1 MNIRTLII
9 RTFRH
14 YWRSNLVASLGI
26 AITTAVL
33 CGGLIVGDSLR
44 YSLLKQV
51 EVRLGNTTHAMTSG
65 ERVFTASLAERL
77 EASTGFPSAP
87 VLLSRAVVTVPE
99 GGQSLNR
106 VQLLGIDRRFC
117 SLALMPDSVLPGPGE
132 AVVSANV
139 AERLM
144 GWHPEKGSYSLDSLD
159 LIELQLSISHVGQL
173 PANTPFVTD
182 DKQVVQASVVVKA
195 VAPAVSYGLFNLH
208 ASQTA
213 PFTLFVNREWLNE
226 QLESKGLANVLLV
239 NTASEA
245 TDVEALKKSIRE
257 VAAPEDLSLITRK
270 GAASGSALLHPA
282 TEQYESL
289 VLASSRVFIDDNTAA
304 SLLSNFPESS
314 PSITYFVN
322 SLAFGGRETPYSFVT
337 TSSGGNG
344 QPWLKADEIVV
355 STWLAADLD
364 VSPGDTLNMRYFVF
378 GSLKTLTEKERRFV
392 VKSILPVSTF
402 ARDSVLMPFLPGL
415 TDAGNCSEWKA
426 GIPIDLKKIRDKD
439 EAYWDQFKGTP
450 KAYISLETGIE
461 LWQNAFG
468 TFTSIV
474 LNQTANRLDS
484 LEGTGRNH
492 STSPVS
498 SSSTPAAAG
507 NSMLSGKLDPFVTD
521 FRVSPVLQEGLD
533 AAGSGVDFSQL
544 FLGLGMFILVS
555 GLLLTVLLFKLSL
568 KRRDEQIRLLKALGF
583 SEKLINRI
591 VLWEIAAI
599 ALPGTFLG
607 VLLSVG
613 YSKLVFWG
621 LEGLWFDIVR
631 TEVLILHI
639 NPLNVLVGAMLG
651 YLFGL
656 VTVYLSVRKLLSRPR
671 TGEHQ
676 RFVSSKFFQ
685 YLGIGRLLSVLLA
698 AGCLTYLLFA
708 GKYTDTG
715 AWFLAGMLLLLA
727 CLFVVSRFLF
737 APEKPKD
744 SATIRLSSLG
754 LRNLRRNPWGS
765 FSTILLLVLSSF
777 LLIVTAANKKGTLDD
792 ASDKTSGTG
801 GFDYV
806 VEATV
811 PMLYDLNAP
820 ERRKAFTLPSGLQF
834 VQLLS
839 AYDDDASCLNI
850 NKVAQPRLLGVNPD
864 ELEGR
869 FTFVS
874 TGLIQDKN
882 HPWKTLDVDMNG
894 LIPAIVDETV
904 MVWGLGKKV
913 GDTLTYVNKKGE
925 KIGLLLVG
933 GLASSVFQGHVL
945 ISRTQFERNFPE
957 AGGSDF
963 LLVTNSSQI
972 PNVPEQLDF
981 TFKEYGWQITSTLDK
996 LAEFASIENTYLNI
1010 FFMMG
1015 AFAMLLAIAG
1025 LAVSV
1030 FSNLLERRQEWALLL
1045 SMGFKRTHLLRLFA
1059 YEHLSLFAVGTLIGL
1074 LCSVVS
1080 TLPSLISGDATVSVG
1095 YIALVLLVLVLNGL
1109 LWLTLT
1115 PLLFFVQLPAWK
1127 VLRNE

>member
-1 MNIRTLII
+1 MKISTLIL

-14 YWRSNLVASLGI
+14 YWKANLVAALGI

-51 EVRLGNTTHAMTSG
+51 EVRLGKTTHALTSG
-65 ERVFTASLAERL
+65 ERLFTTSLAERL
-77 EASTGFPSAP
+77 EASTGYPSAP

-117 SLALMPDSVLPGPGE
+117 SLALMPSIVLPEPGE
-132 AVVSANV
+132 AVISANV
-139 AERLM
+139 AERL
-144 GWHPEKGSYSLDSLD
+144 GLKSGD
-159 LIELQLSISHVGQL
+159 ELQVSISHVGQL

-182 DKQVVQASVVVKA
+182 DKQVVQTSVVVKA
-195 VAPAVSYGLFNLH
+195 IAPPVSYGLFDLH
-208 ASQTA
+208 TSQTA
-213 PFTLFVNREWLNE
+213 PYSLFVNLEWLNE
-226 QLESKGLANVLLV
+226 AMESQGLANVLLV
-239 NTASEA
+239 NAGHKEA
-245 TDVEALKKSIRE
+245 AIEVLKSSLRE
-257 VAAPEDLSLITRK
+257 VAAPEDLSLITRR
-270 GAASGSALLHPA
+270 SSVSSSALPLSSSEPSFESI
-282 TEQYESL
+282 TEPRESL

-304 SLLSNFPESS
+304 SLLNNFPESS

-322 SLAFGGRETPYSFVT
+322 ALTFMGRETPYSFVT
-337 TSSGGNG
+337 TTSGRDGKPTL
-344 QPWLKADEIVV
+344 QADEMVV
-355 STWLAADLD
+355 NAWLATDLG
-364 VSPGDTLNMRYFVF
+364 VGPGDTLTVRYFVF

-392 VKSILPVSTF
+392 VKGILPVSTF
-402 ARDSVLMPFLPGL
+402 AKDSVLMPFLPGL

-439 EAYWDQFKGTP
+439 EAYWDAFKGTP
-450 KAYISLETGIE
+450 KAYISLETGKE

-468 TFTSIV
+468 TYTSIA
-474 LNQTANRLDS
+474 LKMDS
-484 LEGTGRNH
+484 TGL
-492 STSPVS
+492 
-498 SSSTPAAAG
+498 A
-507 NSMLSGKLDPFVTD
+507 GKLDPFVTD
-521 FRVSPVLQEGLD
+521 FRLSPVLQEGLE
-533 AAGSGVDFSQL
+533 AAGSGTDFSQL
-544 FLGLGMFILVS
+544 FLGLGMFLIAS

-583 SEKLINRI
+583 SEKQINRI

-599 ALPGTFLG
+599 ALPGTMLG
-607 VLLSVG
+607 VLLSIG

-631 TEVLILHI
+631 TDVLMLHF
-639 NPLNVLVGAMLG
+639 NPLNVLAGAVLG
-651 YLFGL
+651 FLFGL

-671 TGEHQ
+671 STEHK
-676 RFVSSKFFQ
+676 RHASSKVLRL
-685 YLGIGRLLSVLLA
+685 LGIGRLLSVLLA
-698 AGCLTYLLFA
+698 ASWLAYLLLG
-708 GKYTDTG
+708 GKLTDTG
-715 AWFLAGMLLLLA
+715 AWFIAGMLLLLA
-727 CLFVVSRFLF
+727 CLFVVLRFLVT
-737 APEKPKD
+737 PEKPRD
-744 SATIRLSSLG
+744 SVHISLSELG
-754 LRNLRRNPWGS
+754 VRNLRRNPWGS

-792 ASDKTSGTG
+792 ASNKTSGTG
-801 GFDYV
+801 GFDYL
-806 VEATV
+806 VEATI

-820 ERRKAFTLPSGLQF
+820 ERRKAYALPSGLQF

-850 NKVAQPRLLGVNPD
+850 NKVAQPKILGVNPA
-864 ELEGR
+864 ELDGR
-869 FTFVS
+869 FSFVS
-874 TGLIQDKN
+874 TGLIQDKK
-882 HPWKTLDVDMNG
+882 HPWRTLDADMEG
-894 LIPAIVDETV
+894 VIPAMVDETV

-933 GLASSVFQGHVL
+933 GLAGSVFQGHVL
-945 ISRTQFERNFPE
+945 ISRSQFERHFPE

-963 LLVTNSSQI
+963 MLVTTSDHL

-981 TFKEYGWQITSTLDK
+981 TFKEYGWEVTSTIDK

-1010 FFMMG
+1010 FFLMG

-1025 LAVSV
+1025 LAVSI

-1045 SMGFKRTHLLRLFA
+1045 SMGFKRTALLRLFA
-1059 YEHLSLFAVGTLIGL
+1059 YEHLSLFVVGTTIGL
-1074 LCSVVS
+1074 LCSLVS
-1080 TLPSLISGDATVSVG
+1080 TMPSLISGDATVSVG
-1095 YIALVLLVLVLNGL
+1095 YISVVLLVLVLNGL
-1109 LWLTLT
+1109 FWLTLT
-1115 PLLFFVQLPAWK
+1115 PLLFFKQLPAWM